1 MIILT
6 APLQI
11 WSNTEGRVH
20 FMTLPEDQ
28 SDEVKAQALMERR
41 GFGSVRV
48 EVTIDDVT
56 WRTSVFPIKRGG
68 YFLPVK
74 AAVCRSLALSRATRS
89 PPRWNCCSGTF
100 SRASRFTLP

>member
-28 SDEVKAQALMERR
+28 SGEVKAQALMERR

-74 AAVCRSLALSRATRS
+74 AAVCRKLGIVEGDEVTASLEL
-89 PPRWNCCSGTF
+89 
-100 SRASRFTLP
+100 L